1 MRWIL
6 AGLFM
11 LLIGSGLQ
19 AQRTLAKADQHFEVC
34 EFRQALENYQALL
47 DKSDNDPRIIAHIAM
62 CYEAMGDNL
71 LAVQWYEKI
80 IEREDIA
87 PEYLLQYAQLLKR
100 LNLQGKAKYY
110 FLKYAQ
116 YAPTEGRH
124 FAASCDFARAEQ
136 KVESE
141 YEIEIT
147 AFNSEYGDF
156 SPAIF
161 RDELVFASFR
171 TDIIEKA
178 FSGAKQKP
186 DLSGN
191 QLYRISMNDQA
202 RSPQPLSTELNNLT
216 GVGPFHYSAN
226 GKWVV
231 FSRNKWQNGH
241 RLFQDCENMSIYI
254 GSVLPDGQWQ
264 DVHAFPHNDN
274 EFANAYPCMSEDG
287 SILYFA
293 SNRPGGFGGFDI
305 WGSFR
310 THDGWSK
317 PENLGPVINS
327 PGNEI
332 TPYFIGKTLFFASDY
347 HTGLGGFDIFK
358 AMSGHGQWNQIFH
371 LGAGINSERDDFSY
385 VCSDSDGPAYFVSD
399 RVSGLG
405 KADIYRAI
413 PTFRE
418 VMVQVLDQ
426 STDMAV
432 PEASIRFAGS
442 ERYILTNTFG
452 KAVVH
457 QPLEEEKEIIVTKA
471 GYQDLLMTLTD
482 GTGDVK
488 PKEYRIY
495 LQKMTEQMLAMAE
508 KEKAKV
514 QQEQTGSMKENVTPE
529 SVAMQTGNNSIG
541 NVVSP
546 NSRTVDS
553 GNISDQSVPNASV
566 NAPGSKPARDMFAV
580 QVAAISTS
588 NVDLSNYGSLND
600 YGRLVTSEEGKM
612 TKLRVGY
619 FDSKDEANRK
629 LIQIRAA
636 GYSDAFLVVIPG
648 KNIEQAQKREADAG
662 NDEARY
668 KVRLATYS
676 DPGNFNPTGITGLG
690 EIQSYTKN
698 AYTIMLLGG
707 FSSREEAEQARRIAN
722 ANGFPDAYV
731 VIDKNGVL
739 HKAN

>member
-1 MRWIL
+1 MRWIF
-6 AGLFM
+6 AGLIM
-11 LLIGSGLQ
+11 LQIGSGLH
-19 AQRTLAKADQHFEVC
+19 AQRALAKADQHFEVC
-34 EFRQALENYQALL
+34 EFKQALENYQALL
-47 DKSDNDPRIIAHIAM
+47 DKSENDPHIIAHIAM

-71 LAVQWYEKI
+71 LAVQWFEKI
-80 IEREDIA
+80 IEREDLT

-100 LNLQGKAKYY
+100 LNLQGKAKFY

-116 YAPTEGRH
+116 YAPSEGKH

-141 YEIEIT
+141 YDIEIT
-147 AFNSEYGDF
+147 AFNSEYADF

-161 RDELVFASFR
+161 RNELVFASFR
-171 TDIIEKA
+171 TDIIKKA
-178 FSGAKQKP
+178 FAGSKHSP

-191 QLYRISMNDQA
+191 QLYRISMDGQA
-202 RSPQPLSTELNNLT
+202 KSPQPISTELNNLA

-231 FSRNKWQNGH
+231 FSRNNWQNGH

-293 SNRPGGFGGFDI
+293 SNRPGGSGGFDI

-358 AMSGHGQWNQIFH
+358 AMSDHGQWNQIFH

-385 VCSDSDGPAYFVSD
+385 VCNDSDGTAYFVSD

-405 KADIYRAI
+405 KADIYMAI

-418 VMVQVLDQ
+418 VTVQVLDQ
-426 STDMAV
+426 ATDMAV

-442 ERYILTNTFG
+442 ERHILTNTFG
-452 KAVVH
+452 KAVIH
-457 QPLEEEKEIIVTKA
+457 QPLEDEKEIVVTKD
-471 GYQDLLMTLTD
+471 GYQDLLMKLTD

-488 PKEYRIY
+488 PKEYAIY
-495 LQKMTEQMLAMAE
+495 LQKITEQMLAMAE
-508 KEKAKV
+508 KEKAKA
-514 QQEQTGSMKENVTPE
+514 QQEQTGSTKENAIPE
-529 SVAMQTGNNSIG
+529 SVAMQSGNKSIG

-546 NSRTVDS
+546 STRTVDS
-553 GNISDQSVPNASV
+553 GSVSDQSVSSNPV
-566 NAPGSKPARDMFAV
+566 NTPGGKQIRDMFAV
-580 QVAAISTS
+580 QVAALSTS
-588 NVDLSNYGSLND
+588 NVDLSNYGSLNN
-600 YGRLVTSEEGKM
+600 YGQLLTSEEGKM
-612 TKLRVGY
+612 TKLRIGY

-629 LIQIRAA
+629 LKQIRAA
-636 GYSDAFLVVIPG
+636 GYSDAFLVVVPG
-648 KNIEQAQKREADAG
+648 KSIEQAQKRQVDLAKGEAK
-662 NDEARY
+662 Y
-668 KVRLATYS
+668 KVRLATYA
-676 DPGNFNPTGITGLG
+676 DPGNFNPSGITGLG
-690 EIQSYTKN
+690 EIQSYTNN

-707 FSSREEAEQARRIAN
+707 FGSREDAEQARMIAN

-731 VIDKNGVL
+731 VIDKNGVF